1 MLTGVKMLQGQ
12 LVCLRAR
19 LTADV
24 PVLHAQLHDDVA
36 SHVLTMAAPWRPIS
50 PDLENG
56 PFSIQQTDADLAQFS
71 VVEVA
76 TGELAGSASLWRI
89 DTHNRNAH
97 IGISLLPT
105 ARGRGL
111 GTDAVKVLC
120 EYGFSILGLHR
131 LQLETASDNVAMRKT
146 ARTVGFTEEGVQRQ
160 AYWTAGRFAD
170 DVLYGLLTDEWN
182 RPG

>member
-1 MLTGVKMLQGQ
+1 MLQGQ

-24 PVLHAQLHDDVA
+24 PVLHAQLHEDVA
-36 SHVLTMAAPWRPIS
+36 SRVLTISGSWRPIS
-50 PDLENG
+50 ADLENG
-56 PFSIQQTDADLAQFS
+56 PFSIQETGDDLAQFS

-97 IGISLLPT
+97 LGIALLPT

-111 GTDAVKVLC
+111 GADVVSVLC

-131 LQLETASDNVAMRKT
+131 LQLETASENVAMRR
-146 ARTVGFTEEGVQRQ
+146 AALTVGFTEEGVQRQ
-160 AYWTAGRFAD
+160 AYWTAGRFTD
-170 DVLYGLLTDEWN
+170 DVVYGLLAEEWN